1 MMTTPYK
8 IRTVPSYF
16 SNISGIEYL
25 AVLHDAPEDHSQ
37 AELAL
42 YFNDLY
48 QVFLHKFSHFVH
60 QDELSVEQETQMK
73 AMLQELIKVKHTMHS
88 HEPMH

>member
-1 MMTTPYK
+1 MITTPYK

-16 SNISGIEYL
+16 SNLSSIDNL
-25 AVLHDAPEDHSQ
+25 AVLHDAPEDHRQ

-60 QDELSVEQETQMK
+60 EDALSPQKEQQMI
-73 AMLQELIKVKHTMHS
+73 AMLQELVKVKHTLHN
-88 HEPMH
+88 HELMQ